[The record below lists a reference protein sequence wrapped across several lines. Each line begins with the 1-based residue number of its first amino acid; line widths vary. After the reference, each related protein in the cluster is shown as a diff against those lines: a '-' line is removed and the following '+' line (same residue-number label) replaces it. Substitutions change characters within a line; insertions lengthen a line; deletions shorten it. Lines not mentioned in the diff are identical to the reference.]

1 MQPQKN
7 QNANTSAFQKVFYHR
22 QTNTKY
28 TGHYLS
34 RIVLLSAAIFFSVA
48 AQSQV
53 AVENYLESIRD
64 NKAALTA
71 FFAQMPKGGDL
82 HNHLTG
88 SIYTE
93 TYINYV
99 VDNDYYI
106 NVKTLDVAD
115 KPGSSVDWQRFS
127 TLKQAGQLD
136 TYKQKLIQVWSVKD
150 YNGVSYPSDK
160 LFFETFGKFG
170 VASSKTIEPGL
181 LELKERAKV
190 EHVSYIETS
199 TGVGGDDNVQFPRS
213 NMDDALEYAENNRDT
228 ALTFRILDTIYNAII
243 DPLKPIAAAN
253 NKYISDMH
261 RRLGIDDDDFTLRY
275 QFAFVRTIAPTLVF
289 RKMVLA
295 FQAVSTDTSK
305 LVVGVNILAPENNDI
320 SMRDYWL
327 HMQMFK
333 YCRAKAQFK
342 EVKCSL
348 HAGELVLGM
357 VKPEELSWHIYDA
370 VRVAGADRIGHG
382 VDIPYEHDCYDL
394 LRYMASHK
402 VAVEIN
408 LYSNQ
413 FILHVQDDRHPITL
427 YKQFG
432 VPITINTDDEG
443 VLRSDLIEQYV
454 ILANRY
460 HSITYKDIKQFV
472 YNSIEYSFIRDPK
485 LKAHI
490 KSQLDTEF
498 AAFEKMIAGIPK

>member
-1 MQPQKN
+1 M
-7 QNANTSAFQKVFYHR
+7 
-22 QTNTKY
+22 
-28 TGHYLS
+28 
-34 RIVLLSAAIFFSVA
+34 LLSW
-48 AQSQV
+48 AQLQAQ
-53 AVENYLESIRD
+53 AVDKYFESIRG

-71 FFAQMPKGGDL
+71 FFSQMPKGGDL

-93 TYINYV
+93 TYIDYV

-106 NVKTLDVAD
+106 NIKTLDVAE
-115 KPGSSVDWQRFS
+115 KPGNSVDWQRFS
-127 TLKQAGQLD
+127 TLARAGQLD
-136 TYKQKLIQVWSVKD
+136 ACKQKLIQVWSTKD

-160 LFFETFGKFG
+160 LFFETFPKFG

-181 LELKERAKV
+181 LELKRRAKI

-199 TGVGGDDNVQFPRS
+199 TGAGGDDDVKFPRAG
-213 NMDDALEYAENNRDT
+213 MDNALEYAESMRDT

-243 DPLKPIAAAN
+243 GPLTPIATAN
-253 NKYISDMH
+253 NNYVAGLHHK
-261 RRLGIDDDDFTLRY
+261 LGIDDADFTLRY
-275 QFAFVRTIAPTLVF
+275 QFAFVRTIAPALVF

-295 FQAVSTDTSK
+295 FLAVATDTSK
-305 LVVGVNILAPENNDI
+305 LIVGVNILAPENNDI

-342 EVKCSL
+342 NVKCSL

-370 VRVAGADRIGHG
+370 VHVAGADRIGHG

-394 LRYMASHK
+394 LKYMAAHK
-402 VAVEIN
+402 IAIEIN
-408 LYSNQ
+408 LYSNE
-413 FILHVQDDRHPITL
+413 FILHVAGDRHPVTL

-432 VPITINTDDEG
+432 VPITISTDDEG
-443 VLRSDLIEQYV
+443 VLRSDMIEQYV
-454 ILANRY
+454 LLASRY
-460 HSITYKDIKQFV
+460 TNISYRDIKQYV
-472 YNSIEYSFIRDPK
+472 YNSIEYSFIRDTG
-485 LKAHI
+485 LKARI
-490 KSQLDTEF
+490 KRQLDEDF
-498 AAFEKMIAGIPK
+498 AAFEKKITEIAK